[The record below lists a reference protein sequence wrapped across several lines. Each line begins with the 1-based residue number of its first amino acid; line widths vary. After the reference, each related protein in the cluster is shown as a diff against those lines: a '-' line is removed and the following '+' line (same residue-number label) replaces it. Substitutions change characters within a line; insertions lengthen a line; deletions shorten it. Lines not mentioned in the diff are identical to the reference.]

1 MLPDRFPSIPP
12 NQFQKYHVLKVWLL
26 DKQQM
31 MPIFPPLISATGPI
45 LSSSNFAKKLLKVP
59 ICSVSVLVCNSVLA
73 LIQFRFIFDL
83 YQIPFRFS
91 YNFRFDL
98 LRFSILWL
106 LKCFLIFRQAM
117 EQFSSHSCVKW
128 RPHLPTDMDYVH
140 ILRDSGCYSRVG
152 RTGRAQV
159 LSLGKLFVFYPQNQS
174 KNKEI

>member
-12 NQFQKYHVLKVWLL
+12 NHFQKCHVLKVWRL

-31 MPIFPPLISATGPI
+31 MPIFPPLISAISPI

-91 YNFRFDL
+91 FNLDLIQIRFIEVL
-98 LRFSILWL
+98 HTLVT
-106 LKCFLIFRQAM
+106 K
-117 EQFSSHSCVKW
+117 
-128 RPHLPTDMDYVH
+128 
-140 ILRDSGCYSRVG
+140 
-152 RTGRAQV
+152 V
-159 LSLGKLFVFYPQNQS
+159 LSYFQTSHGAIFQPQLC
-174 KNKEI
+174 